1 MNKAFGIV
9 LFISLAI
16 IAIVM
21 TWAMIMFPGQNDSIA
36 IAFGAATFGAGVLN
50 LLSGIILLLISIRRK
65 PLRYY
70 TYASFILALMMLL
83 CGFLVIW
90 KVAAQH

>member
-9 LFISLAI
+9 FLSSAAL
-16 IAIVM
+16 IAIVV

-36 IAFGAATFGAGVLN
+36 IAFGVSTLGAGALN
-50 LLSGIILLLISIRRK
+50 LLSGIVLVLIGIRRK
-65 PLRYY
+65 PWRVYA
-70 TYASFILALMMLL
+70 YASLILAFLLIL

-90 KVAAQH
+90 HIAATY